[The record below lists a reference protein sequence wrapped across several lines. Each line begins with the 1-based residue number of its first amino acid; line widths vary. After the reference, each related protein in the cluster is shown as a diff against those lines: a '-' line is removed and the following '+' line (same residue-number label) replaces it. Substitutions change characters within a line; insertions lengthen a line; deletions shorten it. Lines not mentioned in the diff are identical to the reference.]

1 MLVTRAA
8 IPGVLLSAVIAFGQA
23 NAPARKLTFNGRP
36 LTREQQVK
44 LETMERAYGARLP
57 DAAYWYDNRSG
68 AMGAWNGPGV
78 VVLPANCSGGGTRVF
93 VNGREL
99 HPIDVAVLSQLGPV
113 YPGRYWVD
121 SNGDYGYENGPR
133 TGNLVALAMAARGQA
148 QGQRR
153 VYSPGE
159 LSGVIVNSAGA
170 CTNLGCYYPSR

>member
-1 MLVTRAA
+1 
-8 IPGVLLSAVIAFGQA
+8 
-23 NAPARKLTFNGRP
+23 
-36 LTREQQVK
+36 LTREQFTK
-44 LETMERAYGARLP
+44 LEMMERSYGARLP
-57 DAAYWYDNRSG
+57 DGSYWYDNRSG
-68 AMGAWNGPGV
+68 VMGAWNGPGV
-78 VVLPANCSGGGTRVF
+78 VVLPAGLGWGGAMPANCSGGGTRVF

-99 HPIDVAVLSQLGPV
+99 HPVDVAALSQLGPV

-148 QGQRR
+148 RGQHR